1 MFACRSAMETI
12 CDSCS
17 EKKSNT
23 FALTYCW
30 NCEEKLI
37 CTECAE
43 WRLRGKVFKSQY
55 LFDLPSV
62 VARISLSSKI
72 NCEIHT
78 DVQID
83 YICSQH
89 PVLILTCMID

>member
-1 MFACRSAMETI
+1 MLRKKVKNI
-12 CDSCS
+12 CL
-17 EKKSNT
+17 KN
-23 FALTYCW
+23 CW
-30 NCEEKLI
+30 NCEENLI

-43 WRLRGKVFKSQY
+43 WRLWGKAFKSQY

-89 PVLILTCMID
+89 PVLTLTYMYDKLTKKQSVK